1 MHATTT
7 SRRTLLCAFGAL
19 LLAAQFSVT
28 RLSAQ
33 GTTATILGIVTDA
46 SGAAVPEASVQLR
59 NVGTGATQS
68 AVSDDQGRFRIADVG
83 VGEYDVQ
90 ASKTGFSTVVHKG
103 VTLNVG
109 AQTVVDFA
117 LPVGQQQQTV
127 TVEGQVS
134 QVQTTNST
142 VAALVDE
149 RQMRELP
156 LNGRNFE
163 QLIQLAPG
171 VNTHTSFQRSGF
183 QGRADQY
190 SVAGGRPEGQAI
202 LLDDENL
209 QTYWNK
215 GMGSI
220 TGNSL
225 GIEAIGEFQTLTNTF
240 SAQFGGNGA
249 VINAVSKS
257 GTNSLHGSAY
267 DFLRNSALDARR
279 YFDNFR
285 KPGADYADP
294 PSFHKNQF
302 GGSLGGPIK
311 KDRTFFFANYEGVR
325 QLLGETHTAFVP
337 DATHRAPIP
346 FDSTGKAT
354 PAANPAVGQ
363 AITNTM
369 AILPLPDAGT
379 VNPSTGIGSV
389 ATVGSQTAHENYVLA
404 RLDHTFSEKDSLFV
418 RYIGDKADLLA
429 PFNSTATLPY
439 WGEQDRSFNQF
450 STVEWRRI
458 LTPNLVNVARVSF
471 SRTTN
476 SAVTT
481 GSPEVNGT
489 HPLQYFPGTGRQDG
503 NITFG
508 NISSI
513 GGNTLVPF
521 DLRQNR
527 FTEADDLLWTHG
539 AHSLRFGAA
548 IGRLQSNTYFPSRSG
563 GAWVFQSL
571 ALFLQGT
578 ALTMNGALNTPAAYP
593 HRDFREIELS
603 PYIQDDWKVTSKLTL
618 NIGLRWEFR
627 SNPVET
633 HNQLWTITNFA
644 TDTAFVN
651 VPHVMKSNPTHGA
664 WDPRFGFA
672 YDPFA
677 NHKTSIRGGFGMFR
691 NPILPPNYGGNYWG
705 NKPWFQ
711 VLEQNPAY
719 PTPFATSNIPPFTQ
733 PSGFDYSSN
742 TTPYMMQYNLNV
754 QREIAQGTVV
764 SVGYVGSHGV
774 HLLTQYEHNPPI
786 ATTDANGVQHFGSL
800 VAGRITGNPR
810 LNPFGFFTIYNAFA
824 PVATSRYNSL
834 QATLNRR
841 FTRSTQVQVAYTLSR
856 CVDDGGSWASY
867 ASNSPNGESNP
878 YNFSQDK
885 GVCSFDVN
893 QSLRVNGLVALPFH
907 GNRLV
912 EGWQVTAIATAS
924 TGLPFNIGNGF
935 DIVGYQGSG
944 TPRPNFVAGCNPSSG
959 NFTWAGVQ
967 YTAGTPERWLNPNC
981 FSVPAVGTLGNTGRN
996 TGRGPGYFGADF
1008 GLIKD
1013 TKITEALRAQFR
1025 AEFFNIFN
1033 HTNFAVP
1040 ANAAIFVAGAA
1051 GQCQASGPGCGAP
1064 NSTAGAITDTVGT
1077 ARQIQFALKFVF

>member
-1 MHATTT
+1 MRKTVPRCSAFFCSLTTYLVLATN
-7 SRRTLLCAFGAL
+7 LPG
-19 LLAAQFSVT
+19 
-28 RLSAQ
+28 Q
-33 GTTATILGIVTDA
+33 GTTATILGTVTDTT
-46 SGAAVPEASVQLR
+46 GAVLPEAVVRIQ
-59 NVGTGATQS
+59 NVGTGAAQS
-68 AVSDDQGRFRIADVG
+68 STSDSQGRFRIADLG
-83 VGEYDVQ
+83 VGEYEVQ
-90 ASKTGFSTVVHKG
+90 AAKAGFSTLVHKG
-103 VTLNVG
+103 VILTVG

-134 QVQTTNST
+134 QVQTTNSA

-149 RQMRELP
+149 RQMRDLP

-171 VNTHTSFQRSGF
+171 VATQTSFQRSGF

-257 GTNSLHGSAY
+257 GTNSVHGSAY

-285 KPGADYADP
+285 QPGADHADP
-294 PSFHKNQF
+294 PEFHKNQF
-302 GGSLGGPIK
+302 GGSIGAPIQRDK
-311 KDRTFFFANYEGVR
+311 TFAFANYEGVR
-325 QLLGETHTAFVP
+325 QLLGETRTAFVP
-337 DATHRAPIP
+337 DAAHRAPIA
-346 FDSTGKAT
+346 FDTTGKAT
-354 PAANPAVGQ
+354 PAATPPVAQ
-363 AITNTM
+363 AIANTM
-369 AILPLPDAGT
+369 AVLPLPNAGT

-389 ATVGSQTAHENYVLA
+389 ASVGGQVAHENYILGRVDHIFSA
-404 RLDHTFSEKDSLFV
+404 RDAVFV
-418 RYIGDKADLLA
+418 RYVGDKADLFD

-450 STVEWRRI
+450 ATVEWRRV
-458 LTPNLVNVARVSF
+458 LTPSVVNVARASF
-471 SRTTN
+471 SRTTD

-481 GSPEVNGT
+481 GSPQVNGVS
-489 HPLQYFPGTGRQDG
+489 PLQFFPGTGRQDA

-527 FTEADDLLWTHG
+527 FTEADDVMWTRG

-548 IGRLQSNTYFPSRSG
+548 IARLQSNTYFPSRSG

-578 ALTMNGALNTPAAYP
+578 ALTFNGALNIPTAYP
-593 HRDFREIELS
+593 HRDFRETEIS
-603 PYIQDDWKVTSKLTL
+603 PYFQDDWKVTPKLTVNL
-618 NIGLRWEFR
+618 GLRWEFR
-627 SNPVET
+627 TNPIET
-633 HNQLWTITNFA
+633 HNQLFTITNFA

-651 VPHVMKSNPTHGA
+651 VPHVMRSNPTLTA
-664 WDPRFGFA
+664 LDPRVGFA

-677 NHKTSIRGGFGMFR
+677 DHKTSIRGGFGIFR

-719 PTPFATSNIPPFTQ
+719 PTPFATTNIPPFTQ
-733 PSGFDYSSN
+733 PSGFDYNSH

-754 QREIAQGTVV
+754 QHEIAQGTVV
-764 SVGYVGSHGV
+764 SLGYVGSHGV

-786 ATTDANGVQHFGSL
+786 VTTDSSGVQHFGSL
-800 VAGRITGNPR
+800 VNGRIVGNPR

-824 PVATSRYNSL
+824 PIATSRYNSL

-841 FTRSTQVQVAYTLSR
+841 FTRNTQLQVAYTWSR
-856 CVDDGGSWASY
+856 CLDNGGSWASY
-867 ASNSPNGESNP
+867 ASNSPNGESDP
-878 YNFSQDK
+878 YNFSLDK
-885 GVCSFDVN
+885 GVCSFDIN
-893 QSLRVNGLVALPFH
+893 QSLRVNGLIALPFR

-912 EGWQVTAIATAS
+912 EGWQVSGIASAS

-944 TPRPNFVAGCNPSSG
+944 TPRPNYIAGCNPTAGAFS
-959 NFTWAGVQ
+959 WAGVQ
-967 YTAGTPERWLNPNC
+967 YTAGTPERWFNPNC

-996 TGRGPGYFGADF
+996 TGRGPGFFDTDLA
-1008 GLIKD
+1008 LIKD
-1013 TKITEALRAQFR
+1013 TRITEAVRMQFR

-1040 ANAAIFVAGAA
+1040 ATAAIFVAGAA
-1051 GQCQASGPGCGAP
+1051 GQCQVSGAGCGGP

-1077 ARQIQFALKFVF
+1077 ARQIQFALKVVF